1 MLIEITYKGVA
12 KNRVYYATPVT
23 QGRPRKTAEIV
34 KSRKPF
40 ATGATKDEAVKNLL
54 DLVGFT
60 PANDAIV

>member
-1 MLIEITYKGVA
+1 MRIEVTYKGVA

-40 ATGATKDEAVKNLL
+40 ATGSTKDEAVKNLL
-54 DLVGFT
+54 SEIGFI
-60 PANDAIV
+60 PHNAKA